1 MNKGTANKVTLF
13 IIPKILIGMLL
24 NIEASNTP
32 KGMQAKANNM
42 ETPDKVNATGYPSS
56 NMVHIKIIK
65 IKGIISMA
73 FLKYSYIEPSKG

>member
-1 MNKGTANKVTLF
+1 
-13 IIPKILIGMLL
+13 MLL

-42 ETPDKVNATGYPSS
+42 EIPDKVNATGYPSS

-73 FLKYSYIEPSKG
+73 FLKYSYTGPSKG

>member
-56 NMVHIKIIK
+56 KVAHIRIIK
-65 IKGIISMA
+65 IKGIISTA
-73 FLKYSYIEPSKG
+73 SST

>member
-1 MNKGTANKVTLF
+1 
-13 IIPKILIGMLL
+13 MLL

-56 NMVHIKIIK
+56 KVAHIRIIK
-65 IKGIISMA
+65 IKGIISTA
-73 FLKYSYIEPSKG
+73 SST